1 VEPNVERLTAEN
13 TRLREALA
21 RSVALMQRANQL
33 ASLGVLTAAFAHEIR
48 NPLVALRA
56 FAQLLPTRWDDG
68 EFRRDFAH
76 VVVAELDRVEALV
89 REFLSVAHDSAREN
103 GSARESDATVDGSN
117 GASATQRASRASL
130 AEVVEAVLPL
140 LRVQAR
146 GKEVEL
152 VFDPGD
158 PVNVEAEPLRLRQVV
173 MNLVLNAIDATPA
186 GGSIVVTCARGDRGP
201 TPRAVLSV
209 RDSGCGIAP
218 NDLPHIF
225 EPFFT
230 TREHGTGLGLAITHE
245 IVGACGGSI
254 RAENTPGAGAT
265 FIVELPAADG
275 LTFAPEAG
283 ANHG

>member
-1 VEPNVERLTAEN
+1 MERLIAEN
-13 TRLREALA
+13 IRLREALA
-21 RSVALMQRANQL
+21 RSAARMQRANQL

-48 NPLVALRA
+48 NPLVALRT
-56 FAQLLPTRWDDG
+56 FAQLLRTRWDDR
-68 EFRRDFAH
+68 EFRRDFAE

-89 REFLSVAHDSAREN
+89 REVLCVAH
-103 GSARESDATVDGSN
+103 GSARESGEAVGGGN
-117 GASATQRASRASL
+117 GTGAAQRASRASL
-130 AEVVEAVLPL
+130 AEVVKAVLPL

-152 VFDPGD
+152 VFDSAD

-186 GGSIVVTCARGDRGP
+186 GGSIVVTCARGDHRP
-201 TPRAVLSV
+201 ASRAVLCV

-218 NDLPHIF
+218 DDLPHIF

-265 FIVELPAADG
+265 FIVELPAAGG